1 MTQPTDWE
9 AEPEPL
15 RHVVLLPEGGTASF
29 ALLGVCGRLCLRV
42 CVFWLVD
49 LHIQ

>member
-15 RHVVLLPEGGTASF
+15 RHVVLLPEGGTSF